1 MKDGSYYEGDFLNGE
16 MTGKGSRTFEDG
28 TEYVGEFVGGEK
40 EGYGE
45 IKYGKRNIKEHSYKG
60 NWVGNQRHG
69 YGELLLRN
77 NSTIK
82 GNFVCNQANGDCR
95 IIYHDNGNEFTGNLL
110 NGVPEGFGLFKSEN
124 DFSYKGN
131 FTKGSRED
139 EGTIF
144 VQNGT
149 YSLQSSFKNNE
160 PAYLCNRFSYELV
173 SPALKVEIEDPK
185 AKKDPKAAPSKKD
198 FTEEEE

>member
-1 MKDGSYYEGDFLNGE
+1 MKDGSYYEGDFLHGE
-16 MTGKGSRTFEDG
+16 MTGKGSRKFEDG

-82 GNFVCNQANGDCR
+82 GNFVCN
-95 IIYHDNGNEFTGNLL
+95 
-110 NGVPEGFGLFKSEN
+110 
-124 DFSYKGN
+124 
-131 FTKGSRED
+131 
-139 EGTIF
+139 
-144 VQNGT
+144 
-149 YSLQSSFKNNE
+149 
-160 PAYLCNRFSYELV
+160 
-173 SPALKVEIEDPK
+173 
-185 AKKDPKAAPSKKD
+185 
-198 FTEEEE
+198 